1 MKNNSSEVATV
12 ALYPKQSANR
22 RLFALWYFTVLMIL
36 WNIAG
41 HTFLGF
47 EQAWAAPVVAV
58 VAACL
63 TQIVLEWVDSK
74 ATRRIPRYA
83 GSLANFANFLPPAMI
98 SGFACA
104 MLLYPNERLMP
115 FVFAAVVSIASKVLV
130 RIRLPDG
137 RRTHLLNPSNIGIV
151 ATLLLFPAV
160 GQAPPYH
167 FTENITGVWHWIL
180 PGAIM
185 FTGIIVHGF
194 ATGRLPLCL
203 AWLVGFVVQGVV
215 RAWIANDLDHWFVP
229 LTPMSSAGFILFT
242 LYMIPDPA
250 TTPIAPRRQVLFGA
264 SVAFAYA
271 LFQSNHI
278 VYGLFLALTTV
289 CIVRGILITVLLRPV
304 TEATDSSTQIEQ
316 EFSQPL
322 NLNEQ
327 VPLPEPAGVR

>member
-63 TQIVLEWVDSK
+63 TQIFLEWVDSK
-74 ATRRIPRYA
+74 ATRRVPRYA
-83 GSLANFANFLPPAMI
+83 GSLADFANFLPPAMI

-130 RIRLPDG
+130 RVRLPDG
-137 RRTHLLNPSNIGIV
+137 RQTHLLNPSNIGIV
-151 ATLLLFPAV
+151 ATLILFPAV

-167 FTENITGVWHWIL
+167 FTENVTGAWHWIL

-185 FTGIIVHGF
+185 LTGIIVHGF

-203 AWLVGFVVQGVV
+203 AWLIGFFVQGVV
-215 RAWIANDLDHWFVP
+215 RAWIANDFWYVP

-250 TTPIAPRRQVLFGA
+250 TTPIAPRRQVLFGTA
-264 SVAFAYA
+264 VAFAYA

-278 VYGLFLALTTV
+278 VYGLFLALTSV
-289 CIVRGILITVLLRPV
+289 CLVRGLLITLFFRPIPV
-304 TEATDSSTQIEQ
+304 VASEPIEVEQQSTQPAPTQ
-316 EFSQPL
+316 KPAL
-322 NLNEQ
+322 
-327 VPLPEPAGVR
+327 VPEPAGAR

>member
-1 MKNNSSEVATV
+1 MKNTSDVATV

-22 RLFALWYFTVLMIL
+22 RLFALWYFTALMIL

-58 VAACL
+58 LTACL
-63 TQIVLEWVDSK
+63 TQLILEWVDAK
-74 ATRRIPRYA
+74 ATRRTPRYS
-83 GSLANFANFLPPAMI
+83 GGLANFANFLPPAMI

-104 MLLYPNERLMP
+104 MLLYPNEWLMP

-151 ATLLLFPAV
+151 ATLLVFPAV

-185 FTGIIVHGF
+185 LTGIIVHGF

-203 AWLVGFVVQGVV
+203 AWLVGFVLQGVV

-278 VYGLFLALTTV
+278 VYGLFLALTAV
-289 CIVRGILITVLLRPV
+289 CIVRGILITFLFRSV
-304 TEATDSSTQIEQ
+304 TETIDSSFQAEPEISEPQ
-316 EFSQPL
+316 RLNQQP
-322 NLNEQ
+322 
-327 VPLPEPAGVR
+327 PLPEPAGVR